1 MFSKDERTKIMARL
15 DEIKSEI
22 DFLKDIFKISIALLV
37 AIIAGLSKLYLDE
50 SINILFYL
58 GTITSLVISVVP
70 VIVFKK
76 IKKHIKELGEL

>member
-1 MFSKDERTKIMARL
+1 MKGIILSKMLMAKI

-22 DFLKDIFKISIALLV
+22 DFLKDVFKISIALLV
-37 AIIAGLSKLYLDE
+37 AIIAGLSKLYLEE

-58 GTITSLVISVVP
+58 GTITSLVISIVP

>member
-1 MFSKDERTKIMARL
+1 MPKI

-22 DFLKDIFKISIALLV
+22 DFLKDIFKISVALIA
-37 AIIAGLSKLYLDE
+37 AIVAGLSKLYLDE

-58 GTITSLVISVVP
+58 GTIISILISIVL

-76 IKKHIKELGEL
+76 IRKHIKELGELDG